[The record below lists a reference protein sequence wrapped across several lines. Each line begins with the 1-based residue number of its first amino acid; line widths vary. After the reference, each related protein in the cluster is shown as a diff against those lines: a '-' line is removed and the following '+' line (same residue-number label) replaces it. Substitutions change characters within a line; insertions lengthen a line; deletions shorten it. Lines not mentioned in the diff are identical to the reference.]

1 MTKNS
6 FVAEV
11 TFKNNEIF
19 MKSLS
24 TFAYAW
30 DNFSNLRSAYVKG
43 QSVER
48 KTNLAVTL
56 KTTEQMA
63 EDTKEN
69 VDNITSLKIDHSQ
82 PAIVLSQTYVKRA
95 ENIRNL
101 MCAIVSLTDKVQDS
115 YLLANLKRRI
125 TQH

>member
-1 MTKNS
+1 
-6 FVAEV
+6 
-11 TFKNNEIF
+11 

-48 KTNLAVTL
+48 KTNLAATL
-56 KTTEQMA
+56 KTREQMA
-63 EDTKEN
+63 KDIKEN

-82 PAIVLSQTYVKRA
+82 PAIELFQTYLKRA

-101 MCAIVSLTDKVQDS
+101 ICVIVNLTDKVRDT

-125 TQH
+125 TQQSNLAKKLFI

>member
-1 MTKNS
+1 
-6 FVAEV
+6 
-11 TFKNNEIF
+11 

-63 EDTKEN
+63 EDIKEN
-69 VDNITSLKIDHSQ
+69 VDNISSLKIDHSQ

-101 MCAIVSLTDKVQDS
+101 MCAIVNLTDKVQDS